1 MEKRELDFPSSSDKS
16 MHKNMLKK
24 KKKSGKGGKGL
35 RTLVMKKSSPYPR

>member
-24 KKKSGKGGKGL
+24 KKKWEGWEGL
-35 RTLVMKKSSPYPR
+35 KDPCDEEILSLP